1 MAEELEPLTT
11 AQVIEHLDYVQDVVR
26 DEIKFPDKLLNEDH
40 WQMIANAL
48 DRLRELDTANG
59 KLGQRATKAEHN
71 CASARA
77 LAKQSLERWVALE
90 AENAQLKTRL
100 LDQQEFE
107 IQKVEFKIRKRVLDQ
122 MMKNE
127 REYSEYLKAQNAE
140 LLKARETEPMSEA
153 PMNGSGFWAV
163 DDRGRWFRLR
173 GLGHGWECAYL
184 PFNPMRHEMVGCRP

>member
-1 MAEELEPLTT
+1 MSDEYEDNINELAQRIVDNDLELEEHRSMVQPL
-11 AQVIEHLDYVQDVVR
+11 AKRLVELGR
-26 DEIKFPDKLLNEDH
+26 
-40 WQMIANAL
+40 ANW
-48 DRLRELDTANG
+48 ELQ
-59 KLGQRATKAEHN
+59 QRVEAAEHN
-71 CASARA
+71 VASARA

-140 LLKARETEPMSEA
+140 LLKARETKPMSEA